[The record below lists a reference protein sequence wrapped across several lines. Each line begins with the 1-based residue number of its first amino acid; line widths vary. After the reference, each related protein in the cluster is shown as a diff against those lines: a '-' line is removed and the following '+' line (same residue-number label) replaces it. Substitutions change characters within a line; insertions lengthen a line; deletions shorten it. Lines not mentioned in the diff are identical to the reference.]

1 MLCVAVFSSPPPA
14 PLTQEDPKSSRPAVR
29 DVSEELSRQLEDIL
43 STYCV
48 DASQENPGEDGGQG
62 EPPEPEEPD
71 KGRSESPRNGE
82 QEPGG
87 PEMNGEKEST
97 KGSEEFRP
105 GEEGGE
111 RDQKKA
117 QEKKKA
123 KGLGEGFPAPAVP
136 EGISARMSGFC
147 TALIVLGEIRALD
160 VFGSV
165 LLFCG
170 SEECTQCSL

>member
-1 MLCVAVFSSPPPA
+1 MLPFFPPPPPA

-105 GEEGGE
+105 GEECGE

-136 EGISARMSGFC
+136 EGISAWMSGFC
-147 TALIVLGEIRALD
+147 TTLIVLGEIRALD
-160 VFGSV
+160 VFGSI

-170 SEECTQCSL
+170 SEECTQCGL

>member
-1 MLCVAVFSSPPPA
+1 MRGVEPQSFFFFCVPSSA
-14 PLTQEDPKSSRPAVR
+14 PLTQEDPKSRPSVR

-43 STYCV
+43 NTYCV
-48 DASQENPGEDGGQG
+48 DASQENQGEEGGQG

-71 KGRSESPRNGE
+71 KGCAESPRNGE

-97 KGSEEFRP
+97 KGGEEFRP
-105 GEEGGE
+105 GEEGGD

-123 KGLGEGFPAPAVP
+123 KGLGEGFCVTQ
-136 EGISARMSGFC
+136 GF
-147 TALIVLGEIRALD
+147 R
-160 VFGSV
+160 
-165 LLFCG
+165 
-170 SEECTQCSL
+170 

>member
-1 MLCVAVFSSPPPA
+1 MPCHCRGSRNKAAYPAASAAWKNLPFPASSRVTEGQNFMLFIPVFPA
-14 PLTQEDPKSSRPAVR
+14 PSAPLSQEDPKSSR

-43 STYCV
+43 NTYCV

-62 EPPEPEEPD
+62 EPPEPEEPE

-87 PEMNGEKEST
+87 PEMNGDKENT

-105 GEEGGE
+105 GEG
-111 RDQKKA
+111 DQKKA

-123 KGLGEGFPAPAVP
+123 KGLGEGFSAPQ
-136 EGISARMSGFC
+136 GF
-147 TALIVLGEIRALD
+147 G
-160 VFGSV
+160 
-165 LLFCG
+165 
-170 SEECTQCSL
+170 

>member
-1 MLCVAVFSSPPPA
+1 MLCVPLFPPSA
-14 PLTQEDPKSSRPAVR
+14 PLTQEDPKSSR

-43 STYCV
+43 NTYCV

-62 EPPEPEEPD
+62 EPPEPEEPE

-87 PEMNGEKEST
+87 PEMNGEKENT
-97 KGSEEFRP
+97 KGNEEFRP
-105 GEEGGE
+105 GEEGSE

-123 KGLGEGFPAPAVP
+123 KGLGEGFPALQGFRIPCFTKGLGFSAP
-136 EGISARMSGFC
+136 EGFR
-147 TALIVLGEIRALD
+147 
-160 VFGSV
+160 
-165 LLFCG
+165 
-170 SEECTQCSL
+170 